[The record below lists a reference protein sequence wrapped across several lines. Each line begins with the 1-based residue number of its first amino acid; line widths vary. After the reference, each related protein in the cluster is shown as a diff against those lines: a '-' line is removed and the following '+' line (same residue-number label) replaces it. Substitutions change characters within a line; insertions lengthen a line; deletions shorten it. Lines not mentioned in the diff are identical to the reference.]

1 MAKFIDERE
10 EELELQE
17 GEELSSIQEPEEDIL
32 EQETDTEESEES
44 SAEDELPDK
53 YRGKSINEIIT
64 MHQEAEKLVG
74 RQGQEVGELRRVVDQ
89 YISSQTVTEQKQA
102 HNTTANFSDEDFFE
116 NPRETIQNFVDNH
129 PSVKQSQQLAAQL
142 KKAEAL
148 AKLKTKHPDF
158 ADVLK
163 DEKFAEWVQGSSI
176 RKRLLV
182 QADQAYDFDSADEL
196 LSLWKERSDVVN
208 MTVEAE
214 KKQRKQAL
222 KEASTGTSRGSGERP
237 SRKIYRRADLLE
249 LMQRDPR
256 RYESLMP
263 EIRQAYAEG
272 RVKQLLG
279 DYHG

>member
-1 MAKFIDERE
+1 MAKFIDDRE
-10 EELELQE
+10 EELELNE
-17 GEELSSIQEPEEDIL
+17 GEELSTLQEPEEEIL
-32 EQETDTEESEES
+32 EETVEEEEST
-44 SAEDELPDK
+44 EDSVDDEVPDK
-53 YRGKSINEIIT
+53 YRGKSVKEIIT

-89 YISSQTVTEQKQA
+89 YINSQTVTQEKQA
-102 HNTTANFSDEDFFE
+102 HNTTTNFSDEDFFE

-129 PSVKQSQQLAAQL
+129 PSVKQSQQLALQL

-148 AKLKTKHPDF
+148 AKLKAKHPDF

-163 DEKFAEWVQGSSI
+163 DEKFAEWVQGSTI

-214 KKQRKQAL
+214 KKQRKQTL

-237 SRKIYRRADLLE
+237 SRKVYRRADLLE

-272 RVKQLLG
+272 RVK
-279 DYHG
+279 